1 MQTENINKKMT
12 STNTPTAMPGFPVGY
27 YQLHPDRSL
36 NWQMNRNYNWVNY
49 ESMLEEMRA
58 VSPSIHSYDDYRREF
73 MMGAEKA
80 LPALDREGLE
90 K

>member
-1 MQTENINKKMT
+1 
-12 STNTPTAMPGFPVGY
+12 
-27 YQLHPDRSL
+27 
-36 NWQMNRNYNWVNY
+36 MNRNYTWVNDA
-49 ESMLEEMRA
+49 SMLEEMRA
-58 VSPSIHSYDDYRREF
+58 VSPRIHSYADYRREF